1 MFLIKYLAIDDMWLL
16 YFNVS
21 ATYIIISLVSTY
33 LLKFYVCVNSWVSGC
48 DKIRDNKMLEIPLL
62 IMWIYK

>member
-1 MFLIKYLAIDDMWLL
+1 MFLIKYLAIGDMWLL

-33 LLKFYVCVNSWVSGC
+33 LLKFYVCVNSC
-48 DKIRDNKMLEIPLL
+48 NKLCDNKMLEIPLL
-62 IMWIYK
+62 TMWIYNSKMR